1 MLRKVLII
9 FVVVLLLV
17 VATTIVYGQTSSGTI
32 AGTVYHDQNADG
44 VCVGTGEPG
53 LAGVPID
60 FVSDDGFT
68 ISLQSGTDGT
78 YGLVAVG
85 FGRWRVTARPG
96 TGFTVTS
103 QQTIEVIL
111 SAEQSV
117 ASAVDFCVAQGT
129 VSTGGGGAVV
139 LPESGAAVSPSLVA
153 VGVFGVLFL
162 ALGSMLVYRGRR
174 AIRSSRHPR

>member
-1 MLRKVLII
+1 MFRKVLVI
-9 FVVVLLLV
+9 FIVVLLLV
-17 VATTIVYGQTSSGTI
+17 VGTTIVYGQAASGSI

-53 LAGVPID
+53 LAGVPVD

-68 ISLQSGTDGT
+68 ISLQSGSDGT

-85 FGRWRVTARPG
+85 FGRWRVSARPG

-111 SAEQSV
+111 SAEQPV
-117 ASAVDFCVAQGT
+117 ASGVDFCVVQGT
-129 VSTGGGGAVV
+129 VPSGGGGTPV
-139 LPESGAAVSPSLVA
+139 LPESGAAISPTLVT
-153 VGVFGVLFL
+153 VGVFGALFL
-162 ALGSMLVYRGRR
+162 ALGSLLVYRGRR
-174 AIRSSRHPR
+174 AIRSNRHPQ

>member
-1 MLRKVLII
+1 MLRKVLVI
-9 FVVVLLLV
+9 FMVVLLLV
-17 VATTIVYGQTSSGTI
+17 VATTIVYGQSSGTI

-53 LAGVPID
+53 LTGVPVD

-68 ISLQSGTDGT
+68 ISLQSGSDGT

-85 FGRWRVTARPG
+85 FGRWRVSARPG
-96 TGFTVTS
+96 SGFTVTS

-111 SAEQSV
+111 SAEQPV
-117 ASAVDFCVAQGT
+117 ASGADFCVAQGT

-174 AIRSSRHPR
+174 AIRTSRRPR